1 MDESDHYVSNAARE
15 RQALQTHAHILQT
28 CSLYENHRDVLRK
41 VSDQLDLRCI
51 LGTRKGIEALAKF
64 ISLTGAFTKTGD
76 ATVD

>member
-1 MDESDHYVSNAARE
+1 M
-15 RQALQTHAHILQT
+15 
-28 CSLYENHRDVLRK
+28 RK

-76 ATVD
+76 ATVN